1 MNKVKITILGSGTCV
16 PSLKRSSP
24 SVLVRLENATILLDM
39 GAGTIRRLLE
49 AGVSIS
55 DVSHV
60 LLSHLHPDH
69 TGEFVS
75 FLFATKYP
83 EAYRRRKPFIV
94 AGCRGLKDF
103 YHRLTA
109 IYGEWIQLD
118 RDLLNLIEVDHMNG
132 DLLQFDTFD
141 VQTLPLDHIETSV
154 GFRIVTSGGSS
165 VVYTG
170 DTDFC
175 ENAITLADDADILIC
190 ESAVPDELQVS
201 GHLTPSLAG
210 RIASEAKVKNL
221 ILTHFYPECDTV
233 DITAQCRKTYDGPL
247 ILARDL
253 MEIEIDGDEVIM
265 KNSGVR
271 SQKTEVRI
279 QE

>member
-1 MNKVKITILGSGTCV
+1 MKNVKITILGSGTCV
-16 PSLKRSSP
+16 PSLTRSSP
-24 SVLVRLENATILLDM
+24 SVLVRLGNATILLDM

-49 AGVSIS
+49 ADVSIS

-103 YHRLTA
+103 YHGLAA

-118 RDLLNLIEVDHMNG
+118 RGLLNLIEVDHAQE
-132 DLLQFDTFD
+132 DHIHFDTFD
-141 VQTLPLDHIETSV
+141 IQTLPLDHIETSV
-154 GFRIVTSGGSS
+154 GFRIVTSDRLS

-175 ENAITLADDADILIC
+175 ENVITLANDADILIC
-190 ESAVPDELQVS
+190 ESAVPDELKVP

-210 RIASEAKVKNL
+210 RIASEAKVKHL
-221 ILTHFYPECDTV
+221 VLTHFYPECDTV
-233 DITAQCRKTYDGPL
+233 DITAQCRNTYDGPL

-253 MEIEIDGDEVIM
+253 MEIEIDGA
-265 KNSGVR
+265 
-271 SQKTEVRI
+271 EVRVKKGGI
-279 QE
+279 RSKKM

>member
-1 MNKVKITILGSGTCV
+1 MKNVTITILGSGTCV
-16 PSLKRSSP
+16 PSLMRSSP
-24 SVLVRLENATILLDM
+24 SALVTLENATILLDM

-49 AGVSIS
+49 AGVSMS
-55 DVSHV
+55 AVSHV

-103 YHRLTA
+103 YQRLTA
-109 IYGEWIQLD
+109 IYGEWIQFE
-118 RDLLNLIEVDHMNG
+118 RGLLNLIEVDHMNG
-132 DLLQFDTFD
+132 DLLHFDTFD
-141 VQTLPLDHIETSV
+141 IQTLPLDHIETSV
-154 GFRIVTSGGSS
+154 GFRIVTSDGTS

-175 ENAITLADDADILIC
+175 ENAITLAGDADVLIC
-190 ESAVPDELQVS
+190 ESAVPDELKVP

-210 RIASEAKVKNL
+210 KIASEAKVKNL
-221 ILTHFYPECDTV
+221 VLTHFYPECDTV

-253 MEIEIDGDEVIM
+253 MEIEIEGGEVIV
-265 KNSGVR
+265 KNPGVR
-271 SQKTEVRI
+271 RRE
-279 QE
+279 

>member
-1 MNKVKITILGSGTCV
+1 MESVKITILGSGTCV
-16 PSLKRSSP
+16 PSLERSSP
-24 SVLVRLENATILLDM
+24 SVLVRLENATILLDL

-49 AGVSIS
+49 TGVSIS

-69 TGEFVS
+69 TGELVS

-83 EAYRRRKPFIV
+83 EIYRRRNPFILG
-94 AGCRGLKDF
+94 GCRGLKDF
-103 YHRLTA
+103 YYRLAA

-118 RDLLNLIEVDHMNG
+118 RDLLNLIEVDRTNG
-132 DLLQFDTFD
+132 DLLHFETFD
-141 VQTLPLDHIETSV
+141 IHTLPLDHIETSV
-154 GFRIVTSGGSS
+154 GFRIVTSDGSS

-175 ENAITLADDADILIC
+175 ENAITLANDADIFIC
-190 ESAVPDELQVS
+190 ESAVPDELKVP

-210 RIASEAKVKNL
+210 RIASEAKVKYL

-233 DITAQCRKTYDGPL
+233 DIAAQCRKTYDGPL

-253 MEIEIDGDEVIM
+253 MEIEIEGEEVIV
-265 KNSGVR
+265 KNPGTR
-271 SQKTEVRI
+271 SQ
-279 QE
+279 